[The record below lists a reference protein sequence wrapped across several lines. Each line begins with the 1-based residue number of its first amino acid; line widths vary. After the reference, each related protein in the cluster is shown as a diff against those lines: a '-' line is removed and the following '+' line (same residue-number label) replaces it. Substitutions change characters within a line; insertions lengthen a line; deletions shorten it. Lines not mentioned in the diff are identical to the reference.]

1 MDDNNPT
8 GYPQVVEEISGG
20 VVQRTYTYGHALI
33 SQTQLSGTPTTRYYG
48 DDGLG
53 SVRLLTDASG
63 TKTDSYD
70 YDAFGNVIASSG
82 TTPNNYRFAGEQ
94 PDANLGLYYLRARYY
109 NAGTGRFWNRDS
121 AGVDLEN
128 PGELNRYVYTADNP
142 VNAIDPTG
150 LSIYEY
156 RAITEAVAQNTQN
169 VAGELGKQTQR
180 LFAIVAA
187 NFLAQRA
194 RVLER
199 LAKALYKARHNGQDF
214 VERTPGETRVGLA
227 EFQDANGNIRKIA
240 ALNDVG
246 LSTRYNE
253 LQQSYNEYYEAL
265 REVVSEEYDIIAEG
279 QVTNG
284 PKNAIHQERHLFRW
298 LKDHVAE
305 IQEKTTVVGGVPQT
319 TICGT
324 CNAELTGSKENVAS
338 LIAILDEGREID
350 FAVGAHSAIGTI
362 PFEPIP

>member
-1 MDDNNPT
+1 VDDNNPT

-214 VERTPGETRVGLA
+214 VERTPGETGVGLA
-227 EFQDANGNIRKIA
+227 EFQDANIM
-240 ALNDVG
+240 L
-246 LSTRYNE
+246 
-253 LQQSYNEYYEAL
+253 
-265 REVVSEEYDIIAEG
+265 
-279 QVTNG
+279 
-284 PKNAIHQERHLFRW
+284 P
-298 LKDHVAE
+298 
-305 IQEKTTVVGGVPQT
+305 
-319 TICGT
+319 TI
-324 CNAELTGSKENVAS
+324 
-338 LIAILDEGREID
+338 
-350 FAVGAHSAIGTI
+350 
-362 PFEPIP
+362 